1 MNRIRLAAVLAAA
14 GFGVANLSASEPTSL
29 EDLNK
34 ALATAKSSGKPIF
47 VVGGAPER

>member
-14 GFGVANLSASEPTSL
+14 GFGIANLKAADATSL
-29 EDLNK
+29 ADLNK